1 MTIKTETRGSV
12 PTDDTSA
19 RAGAAAAPQL
29 CNRRRRMPQALKCVS
44 LKRRA
49 TMGLVA
55 TLCQVSKVKPG
66 KRGMRSPSLL
76 TSVLAIVIAAMVGP
90 ALGQSGGSGG
100 GGARGSAAGSGGA
113 TGGGTS
119 GSTGT
124 GVISPRTSPT
134 DTRRGGTT
142 GTATPNPALNTNPSL
157 PGQTAVPTPDVG
169 SGQSASPGSAGSK
182 GDGNTPQTGN
192 PGVRATNR
200 GNMPDPSPNT
210 QTQANSPSDRGCNNR
225 PPGRAGLRVRERA
238 AAT

>member
-1 MTIKTETRGSV
+1 MK
-12 PTDDTSA
+12 
-19 RAGAAAAPQL
+19 
-29 CNRRRRMPQALKCVS
+29 
-44 LKRRA
+44 
-49 TMGLVA
+49 
-55 TLCQVSKVKPG
+55 
-66 KRGMRSPSLL
+66 SPSIL
-76 TSVLAIVIAAMVGP
+76 TSVLAIVIAAMVVP

-100 GGARGSAAGSGGA
+100 GGAGGSASGSGGA
-113 TGGGTS
+113 TGGGAS

-124 GVISPRTSPT
+124 GNISPRTSPT

-210 QTQANSPSDRGCNNR
+210 QTQANSPNDRSGVQQPSSGAGGSARQGARGSDMKSCIDTWDKGTHITKSRW
-225 PPGRAGLRVRERA
+225 REICQRTLGA
-238 AAT
+238 ASR

>member
-1 MTIKTETRGSV
+1 M
-12 PTDDTSA
+12 
-19 RAGAAAAPQL
+19 
-29 CNRRRRMPQALKCVS
+29 QALS
-44 LKRRA
+44 
-49 TMGLVA
+49 
-55 TLCQVSKVKPG
+55 TLWQVSGVKFG
-66 KRGMRSPSLL
+66 KRQMKSPSIF
-76 TSVLAIVIAAMVGP
+76 TSFMAIVIAAMIVP

-100 GGARGSAAGSGGA
+100 GGAGGGAGSGAG
-113 TGGGTS
+113 TGGTTGGSAS

-134 DTRRGGTT
+134 DTRRSGTT

-169 SGQSASPGSAGSK
+169 SGQSATPGSAASK

-210 QTQANSPSDRGCNNR
+210 QTQANSPNDRSGLQQPSSGAGGSARQGARGSDMKSCMDTWDKGTHITKTRW
-225 PPGRAGLRVRERA
+225 REICQRTLGA
-238 AAT
+238 ASR